1 MTDIATLNDN
11 FRTTFTGGQVLL
23 TAGIDSMSM
32 DDKANILSMVRN
44 FNDFNKGNDPYKEH
58 DFGSFDYKGN
68 KIFFKIDYYDR
79 FNKRFASEN
88 PADQAVTTRVM
99 TIMLAEEY

>member
-11 FRTTFTGGQVLL
+11 FRKTFTGGQVLL

-32 DDKANILSMVRN
+32 DDKANILSKVRN
-44 FNDFNKGNDPYKEH
+44 FNDFTEDNDPYGEH
-58 DFGSFDYKGN
+58 DFGAFDYKGN
-68 KIFFKIDYYDR
+68 RIFFKIDYYDLNYE
-79 FNKRFASEN
+79 FMSKN
-88 PADQAVTTRVM
+88 PANPDITNRVL

>member
-11 FRTTFTGGQVLL
+11 FRKTFTGGQVLL

-44 FNDFNKGNDPYKEH
+44 FNDFTEDNDPYGVH
-58 DFGSFDYKGN
+58 DFGSFMYNDE
-68 KIFFKIDYYDR
+68 KIFWKIDYYDLDYC
-79 FNKRFASEN
+79 FMSEN
-88 PADQAVTTRVM
+88 PADPAATNRVM
-99 TIMLAEEY
+99 TIMQAEDW